1 MKLYFQKPGQG
12 AALIILHGL
21 YGSSDNWV
29 SIARKLSPHYTIYL
43 VDQRNHGRSPHST
56 EHTYE
61 AMAADVDELMIS
73 ENIEKAYILGHSMG
87 GKTAMLFAALHPD
100 KLLGLI
106 VVDIYPGGYAELLQ
120 HSPQVIAHLN
130 IVTTMLSIDM
140 DNFSQRA
147 DIETELAKTIKDM
160 SVRQFIMKNV
170 HRNPDNTFSWKLNIS
185 AISKALPSIMGPIPL
200 DKIPDFGTLTLF
212 PVLFI
217 KGEHSSYIGPNQIT
231 EIKKYYPN
239 AQIQT
244 ISGTGHWVHADN
256 PDQFMLVL
264 EEFLNNQENTK
275 KGRKN

>member
-1 MKLYFQKPGQG
+1 MKLYFQKLGQG
-12 AALIILHGL
+12 PALIILHGL

-29 SIARKLSPHYTIYL
+29 TIARKLSSHYTIYL
-43 VDQRNHGRSPHST
+43 VDQRNHGRSPHSS
-56 EHTYE
+56 EHTFE
-61 AMAADVDELMIS
+61 GMAADVDELMTS

-106 VVDIYPGGYAELLQ
+106 IVDIYPGGYAELLQ

-140 DNFSQRA
+140 NDFSKRA
-147 DIETELAKTIKDM
+147 DIETELAKTIKDL
-160 SVRQFIMKNV
+160 SVRQFIMKNL

-185 AISKALPSIMGPIPL
+185 VISKALPLIMGPIPL
-200 DKIPDFGTLTLF
+200 NKILDFKTLTLF
-212 PVLFI
+212 PVLFM
-217 KGEHSSYIGPNQIT
+217 KGEHSSYIGPNQIA
-231 EIKKYYPN
+231 EIKKYFPK

-244 ISGTGHWVHADN
+244 IAGAGHWVHADN

-264 EEFLNNQENTK
+264 EEFLNNN
-275 KGRKN
+275 